1 MIFPRAGD
9 LPLHGPWPGG
19 VIVRFRACNRIT
31 VPSDR
36 LGHFLNGGHLLLVS
50 TIAQPYKTIEDKN
63 SRYFARW
70 FWSSRTGVA
79 CAKTDLGRA
88 FNARN
93 WSLFR
98 SSLYLCNQKI
108 YPPRHQSTVPKE
120 PKIPDGPWQC
130 VLYNDGPR
138 TTPPRGLDQ
147 GVEPGFELAD
157 STATYHQSPDLPR
170 RRHRRR
176 RPLHGPQFR
185 SPHLARAAQIARE
198 PDAKTRR

>member
-1 MIFPRAGD
+1 MTIFSVAG
-9 LPLHGPWPGG
+9 
-19 VIVRFRACNRIT
+19 V
-31 VPSDR
+31 
-36 LGHFLNGGHLLLVS
+36 LLLVS

-63 SRYFARW
+63 SRDFARW

-108 YPPRHQSTVPKE
+108 YSPRHQSTVPKE

-130 VLYNDGPR
+130 VLYNEWPENDPACAAWIKALSQR
-138 TTPPRGLDQ
+138 
-147 GVEPGFELAD
+147 FELAD
-157 STATYHQSPDLPR
+157 SATYTINPQTFHDDGTDVGDRYTVLSFVPRDPALP
-170 RRHRRR
+170 
-176 RPLHGPQFR
+176 
-185 SPHLARAAQIARE
+185 AQIARE